1 MMKPVLYDVDKETIS
16 NLYNSGRTQKQ
27 LAKLYN
33 VSESSILVFM
43 RKHNIQARPTG
54 RREKIKLD
62 KAEISRLYEEGLSMK
77 TIANKLGV
85 TSLKVHKFMKEHDIK
100 SRNRAGNRMREKI

>member
-1 MMKPVLYDVDKETIS
+1 MTKPVLYDVDKETIS

-54 RREKIKLD
+54 KRKKIELD
-62 KAEISRLYEEGLSMK
+62 KAEISRLYEEGFSIE
-77 TIANKLGV
+77 TIADKLGV
-85 TSLKVHKFMKEHDIK
+85 CSPKVQKFMKEHNIK
-100 SRNRAGNRMREKI
+100 TRNTAGNRMKVKI

>member
-33 VSESSILVFM
+33 VSESSIFVFM
-43 RKHNIQARPTG
+43 RKHNIQARSTG
-54 RREKIKLD
+54 RRKKIELD
-62 KAEISRLYEEGLSMK
+62 KAEIYRLYEDGLTRMF
-77 TIANKLGV
+77 L
-85 TSLKVHKFMKEHDIK
+85 IK
-100 SRNRAGNRMREKI
+100 

>member
-43 RKHNIQARPTG
+43 RKHNIQARPIG
-54 RREKIKLD
+54 RPKKTELD
-62 KAEISRLYEEGLSMK
+62 KA
-77 TIANKLGV
+77 
-85 TSLKVHKFMKEHDIK
+85 
-100 SRNRAGNRMREKI
+100 